1 MKTLRLIGCGLF
13 AVLLCFAMGSW
24 DYYAAFCRCANRY
37 YNALASTG
45 SSLGLRLALK

>member
-24 DYYAAFCRCANRY
+24 DYYASYCRCTNHGCSTPT
-37 YNALASTG
+37 NASFN
-45 SSLGLRLALK
+45 LGLRLALK